1 MRYLLIAIAIMWGGA
16 AYAAEGDDPVNAD
29 QVVVTQDAPACALF
43 GRLQSIYVDIAH
55 NHPAS
60 RLSNYPKMPR
70 WTIRQKCSNS
80 THNTM
85 PTAVC

>member
-55 NHPAS
+55 NHPGE
-60 RLSNYPKMPR
+60 
-70 WTIRQKCSNS
+70 
-80 THNTM
+80 
-85 PTAVC
+85 